1 MHKIHACMLYYKAD
15 AQQSDMNGFGNLA
28 HLCLGP
34 QRSTMP
40 NVNGYFIMVEHL
52 SCETM
57 KDFLEVLVKREIHIP
72 RFPPRDLII
81 RSRKNPEIYF

>member
-1 MHKIHACMLYYKAD
+1 
-15 AQQSDMNGFGNLA
+15 
-28 HLCLGP
+28 
-34 QRSTMP
+34 MP

>member
-1 MHKIHACMLYYKAD
+1 MGLVIWCIFTWGLRGQHAI
-15 AQQSDMNGFGNLA
+15 
-28 HLCLGP
+28 
-34 QRSTMP
+34 P

-72 RFPPRDLII
+72 RFHSKSEYQVKEGQI
-81 RSRKNPEIYF
+81 F